1 MGKTLFSVK
10 FTTLVTLLPST
21 VKGITEI
28 KLEDAVNMGRSAVK
42 GVMDRGKTKVG
53 NKTMLDALYP
63 AVEALVIS
71 LDENKTLSEGNFL
84 GL

>member
-1 MGKTLFSVK
+1 
-10 FTTLVTLLPST
+10 
-21 VKGITEI
+21 
-28 KLEDAVNMGRSAVK
+28 MGRSAVK